1 MIARLHLQEAFD
13 QLQVL
18 NKPVDLVIPNKFPP
32 SMNKIRNQHFWW
44 ARKHKGEFTDAIFEL
59 AVTQGLRAY
68 DKAFV
73 QMRLFFP
80 DRRRRDMDNYT
91 PKYLLDGLV
100 RAKVVPD
107 DTPQYVF
114 VLPTLLG
121 YDKENPRTVLRLYRS
136 APFIMAKGVMDD
148 GGEERTGEAVAAG
161 ARH

>member
-1 MIARLHLQEAFD
+1 VRMLGGEPLARASRTPEIMADAAHAILTRPSREFSGNFCID
-13 QLQVL
+13 
-18 NKPVDLVIPNKFPP
+18 DLVLWEAGVRDFSKY
-32 SMNKIRNQHFWW
+32 
-44 ARKHKGEFTDAIFEL
+44 A
-59 AVTQGLRAY
+59 AVPGTKDEALQI
-68 DKAFV
+68 D
-73 QMRLFFP
+73 FF
-80 DRRRRDMDNYT
+80 
-91 PKYLLDGLV
+91 
-100 RAKVVPD
+100 VPD